1 MNIKSAKW
9 AIKELE
15 KTELR
20 RVAWEMKR
28 NINLVRRDMALCT
41 LFYIFGLAPLIISPS
56 LDRFIF
62 AVIMCVIPVPT
73 ILSTRKRYELTALG
87 IYNEWFRQ
95 ASEIERQDIRKF
107 MDYYTEKTGMIK

>member
-41 LFYIFGLAPLIISPS
+41 LFYIFGLVPLIISPS
-56 LDRFIF
+56 LDSLIF
-62 AVIMCVIPVPT
+62 AVIMCIIPVPT

-87 IYNEWFRQ
+87 ICNEWFRQ
-95 ASEIERQDIRKF
+95 ASEIERQDIEKF
-107 MDYYTEKTGMIK
+107 MDYYTEKTGLIK

>member
-20 RVAWEMKR
+20 RVA
-28 NINLVRRDMALCT
+28 LCT
-41 LFYIFGLAPLIISPS
+41 LFYIFGLVPLIISPS
-56 LDRFIF
+56 LDSLIF
-62 AVIMCVIPVPT
+62 AVIMCIIPVPM

-87 IYNEWFRQ
+87 ICNEWFRQ
-95 ASEIERQDIRKF
+95 ASEIERQDIEKF
-107 MDYYTEKTGMIK
+107 MDYYTEKTGLIK

>member
-20 RVAWEMKR
+20 HVAWSMKR
-28 NINLVRRDMALCT
+28 GINDVRRDMVLGT
-41 LFYIFGLAPLIISPS
+41 LFYLFGLVPLIISPS
-56 LDRFIF
+56 LDRLIF
-62 AVIMCVIPVPT
+62 AIIMCIIPVPV
-73 ILSTRKRYELTALG
+73 ILSTRKRYESTALG

-107 MDYYTEKTGMIK
+107 MEYYTERRQG